1 MPTGYTAFIEDGE
14 ITNAKDFLML
24 CARAFGVAIDMRE
37 EPLSKPMPKEFK
49 ASTYH
54 LERLEEERR
63 ELDRLRSMT
72 MDEVHEQN
80 EAEYQRSVAVRKE
93 ILEEKKAIKDR
104 YIAILNDVKAWTPP
118 TTEHNG
124 LKEFAI
130 EQIEMCL
137 PDLSYYDREPVR
149 VSDQEWIRTRIES
162 CQKSIQ
168 RHKEGWDE
176 ECERVA
182 SRNKWLADLRGSL
195 K

>member
-80 EAEYQRSVAVRKE
+80 EAEYQRDVAARKE
-93 ILEEKKAIKDR
+93 MLEEKKAIKDR
-104 YIAILNDVKAWTPP
+104 YIAILNDIKAWTPP

-124 LKEFAI
+124 LKKFAI

-137 PDLSYYDREPVR
+137 PDLSFYDREPVR
-149 VSDQEWIRTRIES
+149 VSDQEWIDTRIES
-162 CQKSIQ
+162 CQKSIH
-168 RHKEGWDE
+168 RHE
-176 ECERVA
+176 ESQNEEYERVA

>member
-1 MPTGYTAFIEDGE
+1 MPTGYTVFIEDGE

-49 ASTYH
+49 PSTYH

-72 MDEVHEQN
+72 MDEVHNQN
-80 EAEYQRSVAVRKE
+80 EAEYQRDVAACKE
-93 ILEEKKAIKDR
+93 MLEKKKAIKDR
-104 YIAILNDVKAWTPP
+104 YVAILNEVKAWTPP

-130 EQIEMCL
+130 EQIEICL
-137 PDLSYYDREPVR
+137 PDLSFYDREPVR
-149 VSDQEWIRTRIES
+149 VSDQEWIETRIES
-162 CQKSIQ
+162 YQKSIQ
-168 RHKEGWDE
+168 RHEESWKE

>member
-49 ASTYH
+49 PSTYH
-54 LERLEEERR
+54 LERQEEKRR

-80 EAEYQRSVAVRKE
+80 EAEYQRDVAARKE
-93 ILEEKKAIKDR
+93 MLEEKKAIKDR

-124 LKEFAI
+124 LKKFAI

-137 PDLSYYDREPVR
+137 PDLSYYTKEPVR
-149 VSDQEWIRTRIES
+149 VSDEEWIEARIES
-162 CQKSIQ
+162 CMDSI
-168 RHKEGWDE
+168 RHHEKGWDE

>member
-1 MPTGYTAFIEDGE
+1 
-14 ITNAKDFLML
+14 
-24 CARAFGVAIDMRE
+24 MRE

-80 EAEYQRSVAVRKE
+80 EVEYQRDVAARKE
-93 ILEEKKAIKDR
+93 MLEEKKAIKDR

-124 LKEFAI
+124 LKKFAI

-137 PDLSYYDREPVR
+137 PDLSYYIKEPVR
-149 VSDQEWIRTRIES
+149 VSDEEWIEARIES
-162 CQKSIQ
+162 RLDSI
-168 RHKEGWDE
+168 RYHEKGWDE

-182 SRNKWLADLRGSL
+182 SSNKWLADLRGSL